1 MCCCNCATPLFF
13 KNRHM
18 PLVYITII
26 IVIHTNTY
34 LMYLACILVIES
46 VLTLIINQ
54 CVYNTNAIHTKTG
67 WYVLNAYLLGLNT
80 SWFVFNTY
88 YQYIPQGMALH
99 ANTILGCI
107 ELQYMPTLPRL
118 MCSNHW
124 WDKVWHSVAWCQ
136 ICVLK
141 LSQIVLN

>member
-1 MCCCNCATPLFF
+1 
-13 KNRHM
+13 M

-67 WYVLNAYLLGLNT
+67 
-80 SWFVFNTY
+80 
-88 YQYIPQGMALH
+88 
-99 ANTILGCI
+99 
-107 ELQYMPTLPRL
+107 
-118 MCSNHW
+118 
-124 WDKVWHSVAWCQ
+124 
-136 ICVLK
+136 
-141 LSQIVLN
+141 